1 MIFWK
6 VYEMVEENLN
16 VISWDQNKK
25 YRLEQDDINVI
36 AGMIDSKIPIN
47 VIDFEG
53 NKKGEK
59 KQNFIKKFPFEANNP
74 SEFSKREEVIKYI

>member
-1 MIFWK
+1 MKSFLEKMI
-6 VYEMVEENLN
+6 VEFENSLLL
-16 VISWDQNKK
+16 KEF
-25 YRLEQDDINVI
+25 EQDDINVI